1 MIKYKNILIT
11 GGAGFIGS
19 NLVLKLIKQGC
30 NVTVIDNLSKQIHG
44 ENPEV
49 DSPLYNSIK
58 DLVTFINADVCN
70 KEKLAGAIIGQDAI
84 FHLAAET
91 GTGQSMYEISRYFEV
106 NVQATAN
113 LLDILAN
120 TEHQV
125 KKILIASSRSIYGEG
140 RYINANGDIVY
151 PPSRLDEDMLIGKFN
166 LLDQSSKRDLTLVA
180 TDENSLI
187 HPISVYGMTKHYQ
200 EDMIMNIAPT
210 IGVIPVAL
218 RYQNV
223 YGPGQSL
230 SNPYT
235 GILAVFSTRIL
246 NGNDVEIFEDG
257 LETRDFVY
265 IDDVIDATVKAMFD
279 DNSNNLVFNVGTGVA
294 TTVKYIADKLIELY
308 SANVNIKITGRYRV
322 GDIRH
327 NYAEISKINKYL
339 GFTPKIDFDT
349 GLANFA
355 NWVKT
360 QKIQKDDFEK
370 SIAELKAK
378 GLFKG

>member
-1 MIKYKNILIT
+1 MSKYKKILIT

-19 NLVLKLIKQGC
+19 NLAIKLVKQGYI
-30 NVTVIDNLSKQIHG
+30 VTVIDNLSQQIHG
-44 ENPEV
+44 TDPEV

-70 KEKLAGAIIGQDAI
+70 KEKLAEAVVGQDAI

-120 TEHQV
+120 TDNQV

-140 RYINANGDIVY
+140 KYITEDNRVVY
-151 PPSRLDEDMLIGKFN
+151 PTSRLDEDMLAGNFE
-166 LLDQSSKRDLTLVA
+166 LLDQPSKRTLSLVA
-180 TDENSLI
+180 TDESSVI
-187 HPISVYGMTKHYQ
+187 HPISVYGMTKQYQ
-200 EDMIMNIAPT
+200 EEMFMEVAPT

-235 GILAVFSTRIL
+235 GILAVFSTRAL
-246 NGNDVEIFEDG
+246 NGNDIEIFEDG
-257 LETRDFVY
+257 LESRDFVY
-265 IDDVIDATVKAMFD
+265 IDDVVDATIEAMMN
-279 DNSNNLVFNVGTGVA
+279 DNGNNQVFNVGTGIA
-294 TTVKYIADKLIELY
+294 TTVKYIAEKLIEFY
-308 SANVNIKITGRYRV
+308 HADVKIEITGRYRV

-327 NYAEISKINKYL
+327 NFADTNKIKSVL
-339 GFTPKIDFDT
+339 GFEHKVNFDA
-349 GLANFA
+349 GLEKFA
-355 NWVKT
+355 AWVKS

>member
-1 MIKYKNILIT
+1 MNKYKNVLIT

-19 NLVLKLIKQGC
+19 NLAIKLVQQGC
-30 NVTVIDNLSKQIHG
+30 SVTVIDNLSKQIHG
-44 ENPEV
+44 QDPEV
-49 DSPLYNSIK
+49 DSPLYNSIR
-58 DLVTFINADVCN
+58 DIVTFIHSDVCN
-70 KEKLAGAIIGQDAI
+70 KEELANAITGQDAI

-91 GTGQSMYEISRYFEV
+91 GTGQSMYEISKYFEV

-120 TEHQV
+120 TDHQV

-140 RYINANGDIVY
+140 KYVNADGEIVY
-151 PPSRLDEDMLIGKFN
+151 PESRLDEDMLAGNFE
-166 LLDQSSKRDLTLVA
+166 LLEQSNKRDLSLVA
-180 TDENSLI
+180 TDEESKI
-187 HPISVYGMTKHYQ
+187 HPISVYGMTKQYQ
-200 EDMIMNIAPT
+200 EEMFMKIAPT

-235 GILAVFSTRIL
+235 GILAVFSTRAL
-246 NGNDVEIFEDG
+246 NGNDIELFEDG
-257 LETRDFVY
+257 LESRDFVY
-265 IDDVIDATVKAMFD
+265 IDDVIDATIEAMMN
-279 DNSNNLVFNVGTGVA
+279 DNGNNQVFNVGTGIA
-294 TTVKYIADKLIELY
+294 TSVKYIAEKLIEFY
-308 SANVNIKITGRYRV
+308 NADVEIRITGRYRV

-327 NYAEISKINKYL
+327 NYADISKINKCL
-339 GFTPKIDFDT
+339 GFKPNVSFDN

-355 NWVKT
+355 SWVKT

-370 SIAELKAK
+370 SIAELKSK

>member
-1 MIKYKNILIT
+1 MKNILII

-19 NLVLKLIKQGC
+19 NLALKLISDGY
-30 NVTVIDNLSKQIHG
+30 NVTVLDNLSRQVHG
-44 ENPEV
+44 ADPET
-49 DSPLYNSIK
+49 DSPLYNAIK
-58 DLVTFINADVCN
+58 GRVNFIYGDVCN
-70 KEKLAGAIIGQDAI
+70 KEKLANAIQGQDAI

-91 GTGQSMYEISRYFEV
+91 GTGQSMYEISKYFEV
-106 NVQATAN
+106 NVQGTAN
-113 LLDILAN
+113 LLDVLGN
-120 TEHQV
+120 TKNNVQ
-125 KKILIASSRSIYGEG
+125 KILISSSRSIYGEG
-140 RYINANGDIVY
+140 KYIDLNGNIVY
-151 PPSRLDEDMLIGKFN
+151 PESRLDEDMLAGRFN
-166 LLDQSSKRDLTLVA
+166 LLDQVSKQDLRLVA
-180 TDENSLI
+180 TDETSLI

-200 EDMIMNIAPT
+200 EELIMKVAPNL
-210 IGVIPVAL
+210 GVIPVAV

-257 LETRDFVY
+257 LETRDFIY
-265 IDDVIDATVKAMFD
+265 IDDVVDATIKSMF
-279 DNSNNLVFNVGTGVA
+279 NSNGNNQVFNVGTGVA
-294 TTVKYIADKLIELY
+294 TSVKYIAEKLIELY
-308 SANVNIKITGRYRV
+308 SAKVNIKITGRFRV

-327 NYAEISKINKYL
+327 NYADISKIRNYL
-339 GFTPKIDFDT
+339 EFNPQIDFDT

-360 QKIQKDDFEK
+360 QKIQKDEFEK

-378 GLFKG
+378 GLFK